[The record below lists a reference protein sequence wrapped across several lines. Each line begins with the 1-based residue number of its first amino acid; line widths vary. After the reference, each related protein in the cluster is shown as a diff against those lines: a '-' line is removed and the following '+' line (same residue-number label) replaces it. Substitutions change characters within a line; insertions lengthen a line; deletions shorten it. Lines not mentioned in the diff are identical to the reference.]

1 MAAHNFVP
9 AMDVSAPA
17 HAPPRLLTARNPDIL
32 LVDDEEPNRIAYDR
46 TLSDAGYQCDGAE
59 DALAARAKLEANSYR
74 LVILDIN
81 MPGESGL
88 ELLTRIRTDRPD
100 VAVVM
105 VTGVDDPK
113 LALKAIEMGAYGYM
127 VKPVRSS
134 ELVINVANALFRRSV
149 DAATRSAVE
158 RLEAAVKSRTAELIA
173 ALEDLHRSQSETI
186 LRLAKLVEFRDEETG
201 RHVERMSHYAA
212 LLARKLGV
220 PDGRCEVIR
229 QASQLHDVGKVT
241 VPDGILFKPG
251 KLAAAEF
258 EVMKGHAEA
267 GYRMLANSGSDLIR
281 VGAAI
286 ARTHHER
293 WDGTGYPNNLSGDAI
308 PLEGRIASVADVFD
322 ALTSRR
328 GYRSAFPPG
337 VAVRMI
343 ADERGRQ
350 FDPRVVN
357 TFLAAMSEIEVLRQR
372 YED

>member
-1 MAAHNFVP
+1 MSTISVDFAVNTRL
-9 AMDVSAPA
+9 AP
-17 HAPPRLLTARNPDIL
+17 NSPDIL
-32 LVDDEEPNRIAYDR
+32 LVDDEEANRVAYDR
-46 TLSDAGYQCDGAE
+46 TLSASGYTCAE
-59 DALAARAKLEANSYR
+59 AANASEARAMLQRSAYL

-88 ELLTRIRTDRPD
+88 DLLTHIRTDWPD

-105 VTGVDDPK
+105 VTGVDDP
-113 LALKAIEMGAYGYM
+113 AQAMKAIEMGAYGYM

-134 ELVINVANALFRRSV
+134 ELMINVANALFRRSV
-149 DAATRSAVE
+149 DAEKMAAMQ
-158 RLEAAVKSRTAELIA
+158 RLEATVRARTKDLVG
-173 ALEDLHRSQSETI
+173 ALDDLKQSQSETI

-201 RHVERMSHYAA
+201 RHVERMSHYSR
-212 LLARKLGV
+212 LLARKLGL
-220 PDGRCEVIR
+220 PESRCAVI
-229 QASQLHDVGKVT
+229 QLASQLHDVGKVS

-251 KLAAAEF
+251 KLAPAEF

-267 GYRMLANSGSDLIR
+267 GYRMLANSESEVIQ
-281 VGAAI
+281 VGATI

-293 WDGTGYPNNLSGDAI
+293 WDGSGYPRNLSEGDI
-308 PLEGRIASVADVFD
+308 PLEGRIAAVADVFD

-343 ADERGRQ
+343 GDERGRQ
-350 FDPRVVN
+350 FDPHIVN
-357 TFLAAMSEIEVLRQR
+357 VFLRAMEEVEVLRQR

>member
-1 MAAHNFVP
+1 MN
-9 AMDVSAPA
+9 VSAPA
-17 HAPPRLLTARNPDIL
+17 HAPPNLSATRNLDIL
-32 LVDDEEPNRIAYDR
+32 LVDDDESNRIACDR

-59 DALAARAKLEANSYR
+59 DAFAARAKLEADSYR

-88 ELLTRIRTDRPD
+88 DLLTRIRMDWPA

-134 ELVINVANALFRRSV
+134 ELVINVANALFRRSI

-158 RLEAAVKSRTAELIA
+158 RLETAVKSRTAELLA

-186 LRLAKLVEFRDEETG
+186 LRLAKLVEFRDEQTG
-201 RHVERMSHYAA
+201 RHVERMSQYAA
-212 LLARKLGV
+212 LLARKLGI
-220 PDGRCEVIR
+220 PEGRCEVIR

-251 KLAAAEF
+251 KLAPAEF
-258 EVMKGHAEA
+258 EVMKVHAEA

-281 VGAAI
+281 AGAAI

-293 WDGTGYPNNLSGDAI
+293 WDGTGYPHKLSGDAI

-357 TFLAAMSEIEVLRQR
+357 TFLTAMSEIEVLRER

>member
-1 MAAHNFVP
+1 
-9 AMDVSAPA
+9 MDVSAPA